1 MEGHI
6 RPSKPNLKIIFW
18 MTAIYM
24 ANILVIPVIVEIVK
38 FISKILHNKRG
49 FKDSLKDE
57 VWHFMWA
64 AHGVFWAIPILLMS
78 LSVVF
83 CGQSVTFDKIVVIIV
98 DSNLSMLVH
107 LCTIVHF
114 LKVYNKNRKSC
125 TIFLLFFFY
134 SLFAI
139 IIEYHTWKTGAL
151 VVK

>member
-6 RPSKPNLKIIFW
+6 RPNLKIIFW

-38 FISKILHNKRG
+38 FISKILLKRG
-49 FKDSLKDE
+49 DRDSLKDE

-78 LSVVF
+78 LSIVF